1 LSRNGER
8 KKFENV
14 LIETIDETFSTLGEN
29 VKNSIYFHLKQK
41 FMISRQDI
49 PDKIDDFSDAL
60 EQIFGLGAKSL
71 QILIMAKLQKKIGSH
86 YKWEGP
92 AWLVPDLFFGQYVA
106 LMRLF
111 FEDTGKIC
119 EVEVLFDA
127 GEQRQEQRA

>member
-1 LSRNGER
+1 LSKKCEN
-8 KKFENV
+8 KKFEI
-14 LIETIDETFSTLGEN
+14 LLLETLDEALSTLGEN
-29 VKNSIYFHLKQK
+29 VKKTIYFHLQQNFLIGKK
-41 FMISRQDI
+41 EI
-49 PDKIDDFSDAL
+49 PHKIVEFSDAL

-71 QILIMAKLQKKIGSH
+71 QILIMARLQRKIGSH